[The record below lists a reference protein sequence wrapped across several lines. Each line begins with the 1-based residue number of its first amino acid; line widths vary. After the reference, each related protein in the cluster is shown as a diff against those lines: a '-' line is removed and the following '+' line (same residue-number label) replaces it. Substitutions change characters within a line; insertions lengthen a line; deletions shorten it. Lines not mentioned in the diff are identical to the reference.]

1 MELMNISVTL
11 LIVAAVVLGV
21 VVLYNLGVMSFMER
35 YREMSTLKVL
45 RFKDKNRKFINYP
58 KYVDITFRNNNW
70 YSSWSMDTRLFN

>member
-45 RFKDKNRKFINYP
+45 RFKDKK
-58 KYVDITFRNNNW
+58 
-70 YSSWSMDTRLFN
+70 

>member
-45 RFKDKNRKFINYP
+45 GFKDKKIGNLL
-58 KYVDITFRNNNW
+58 ITQNMW
-70 YSSWSMDTRLFN
+70 ISL